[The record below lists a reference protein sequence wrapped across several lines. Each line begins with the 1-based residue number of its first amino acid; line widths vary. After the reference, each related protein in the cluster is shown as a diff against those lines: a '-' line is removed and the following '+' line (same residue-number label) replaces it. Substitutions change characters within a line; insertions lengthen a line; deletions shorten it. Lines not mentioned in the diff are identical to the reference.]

1 MSLDSSVLG
10 SYVIN
15 HSETGRMESIWKQKL
30 ESYNLA
36 IHIDKE
42 RERFDNGERI
52 YFLCSKQLMR

>member
-1 MSLDSSVLG
+1 
-10 SYVIN
+10 
-15 HSETGRMESIWKQKL
+15 MESIWKQKL